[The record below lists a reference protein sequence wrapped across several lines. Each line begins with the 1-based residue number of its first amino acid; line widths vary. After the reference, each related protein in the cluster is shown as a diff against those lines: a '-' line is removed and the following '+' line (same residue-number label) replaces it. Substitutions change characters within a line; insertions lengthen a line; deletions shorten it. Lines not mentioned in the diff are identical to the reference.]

1 MPLLPSLN
9 DREFY
14 DQLYARVHEFAQ
26 TEQARQ
32 LAEHLR
38 NDDDA
43 MELIRTL
50 PQRDDLG
57 DPNDGPR
64 IFGKISQRLRLPT
77 LDPNCVERLAL
88 FLAIMLHLDPDRN
101 LSAATMMLDNG
112 LHSFPVEFSD
122 GFARPV
128 VLDPMTTPPRNA
140 MVATVY
146 ELRNASPAARGH
158 VARWFTEVAR
168 NACIEDGADDCYDT
182 AMAALR
188 HSLLTGQPIDKPEDL
203 TCVLALTERDAALF
217 GNPGRTAYR
226 RVYRSLRNLAV
237 ALDTDRVGTF
247 LDGLVGAAKPMASSA
262 IKAALITQFG
272 PAAQIALAGT
282 KLAVEQSQKSAGS
295 DSTKATAQADTA
307 ETKPSK
313 AKTKPSK
320 AKRRKRVRG
329 KDRQATREQLR
340 RMTLAFRK

>member
-14 DQLYARVHEFAQ
+14 DKLYAKVLEFMA
-26 TEQARQ
+26 TEQARKLAAQ
-32 LAEHLR
+32 LR
-38 NDDDA
+38 DDDDV

-57 DPNDGPR
+57 DPDDGPR
-64 IFGKISQRLRLPT
+64 ILGEISQRLRLPT

-88 FLAIMLHLDPDRN
+88 FLAIMLLIDPERD

-128 VLDPMTTPPRNA
+128 VLDPMTTPPRNT

-146 ELRNASPAARGH
+146 ELRNASPAAKGH
-158 VARWFTEVAR
+158 VAQWFTEVAR

-182 AMAALR
+182 AMSALR
-188 HSLLTGQPIDKPEDL
+188 HSLLTGQPIDQPEDL
-203 TCVLALTERDAALF
+203 ACVLSLTERDAALF

-226 RVYRSLRNLAV
+226 RVHRSLRNLAV
-237 ALDTDRVGTF
+237 ALDTDRVSKF
-247 LDGLVGAAKPMASSA
+247 LDGLVGAAKPMASTA
-262 IKAALITQFG
+262 LKAALITQFG

-282 KLAVEQSQKSAGS
+282 RLAVAQGQKSADDGK
-295 DSTKATAQADTA
+295 DSAKATPRAGTG
-307 ETKPSK
+307 KPI
-313 AKTKPSK
+313 T
-320 AKRRKRVRG
+320 
-329 KDRQATREQLR
+329 
-340 RMTLAFRK
+340 